1 MANVP
6 SGAIPRSAGC
16 FKKKKID
23 ACLGSVI
30 DIALTRAVCTSVSP
44 ASSYHL
50 ELCLDIHIP
59 GTPLGS
65 LLLAY
70 QIPQVLSQGSVSIH
84 GDERISSG
92 ESEQLLTILG

>member
-50 ELCLDIHIP
+50 ELCLDIQIP